1 MYLFGSGS
9 MWGIPTA
16 DASGA
21 AIANPTPVK
30 FGVLQDVSIDISND
44 NKMLYGQNQFP
55 VAVGRGKGKISLKSK
70 FANINAAAFSSLF
83 SGSILTPN
91 ITAAYVDSVGKAV
104 PSTPFTI
111 TAGATDTA
119 TTIQIPLSGTW
130 VRDLG
135 VRNANGLQLTRVASA
150 PTTGQYSVSAVGVYV
165 FAAADVGIVM
175 YFDYEYTATSTT
187 AKQTIV
193 TNQLMGYA
201 PTFAVALSAPYQ
213 GKNFHLRFPQCISN
227 KLSFGFKNDDFVIPE
242 LDFDA
247 FADAAGNVYYP
258 SLSE

>member
-30 FGVLQDVSIDISND
+30 FGVLQDVSVDISNE

-55 VAVGRGKGKISLKSK
+55 VAVGRGKGKIGLKAK
-70 FANINAAAFSSLF
+70 FANINAASFSSLF
-83 SGSILTPN
+83 SGSVLTN
-91 ITAAYVDSVGKAV
+91 NVTAAYIDVVGKAV
-104 PSTPFTI
+104 PATPFTI

-119 TTIQIPLSGTW
+119 TTIQIPLTGTW
-130 VRDLG
+130 LRDLG
-135 VRNANGLQLTRVASA
+135 VRNANGVQMTRVAAA
-150 PTTGQYSVSAVGVYV
+150 PATGQYTVSPAGVYV

-175 YFDYEYTATSTT
+175 YFDYEYTATSAS
-187 AKQTIV
+187 AKQTTV
-193 TNQLMGYA
+193 ANTLMGYA

-213 GKNFHLRFPQCISN
+213 GKNFHLRFPQCISS
-227 KLSFGFKNDDFVIPE
+227 KLSFGFKNDDFAIPE

-247 FADAAGNVYYP
+247 FADAAGNVYYA
-258 SLSE
+258 SMSE